1 MAQQTFTPLSN
12 MEISAFCSQMAM
24 IRHSGLS
31 FSEGI
36 SLMLE
41 QPTSTEEAELLTYMK
56 ETLQATGSFPE
67 ALAATH
73 VFPEYLLQMV
83 QIGDNTGK
91 DDEVMEA
98 LSAHYERENN
108 LAQAIKSAVTYPLIM
123 IFLMLLVIFVLLTR
137 VMPIFNQVFLQL
149 GSEMTGF
156 SKAILDFGMALNSY
170 SVVLIVLIA
179 LLTIAVLYF
188 SRTKSG
194 RAKWNSFSSHISWLR
209 SFTDK
214 ICACRFASGM
224 ALTLSSGISPEKSL
238 SFAAKLID
246 DSRYLSKLD
255 ACQNAIENGLDLGA
269 AFLENSIFSGV
280 YAHMITIGYK
290 TGSPDKAMQDVASRY
305 QEEIDQKFAGLMAA
319 LEPTLVI
326 ILSLVVGIIL
336 LSVMLPLMGIMSNL

>member
-1 MAQQTFTPLSN
+1 MAHQTFTPLSN

-41 QPTSTEEAELLTYMK
+41 EPTSKEEAELLTFMK

-73 VFPEYLLQMV
+73 AFPEYLLQMV
-83 QIGDNTGK
+83 QIGDKTGK
-91 DDEVMEA
+91 DDMVMEA
-98 LSAHYERENN
+98 LSDHYERENN
-108 LAQAIKSAVTYPLIM
+108 ISQAIKSAVTYPMIM
-123 IFLMLLVIFVLLTR
+123 IFMMFLVIFVLLTR
-137 VMPIFNQVFLQL
+137 VMPIFHQVFQQL

-156 SKAILDFGMALNSY
+156 SKAILDFGIALNRY
-170 SVVLIVLIA
+170 SVVLIVLIV
-179 LLTIAVLYF
+179 LLAAVVLYF

-194 RAKWNSFSSHISWLR
+194 RAKWNSIGSRITWLR

-214 ICACRFASGM
+214 ISACRFASGM
-224 ALTLSSGISPEKSL
+224 ALTLSSGISPEKSMY
-238 SFAAKLID
+238 FASKLID
-246 DSRYLSKLD
+246 DVRYLGKLD
-255 ACQNAIENGLDLGA
+255 TCQAAVDDGADLGTA
-269 AFLENSIFSGV
+269 LLEYGVFSGV
-280 YAHMITIGYK
+280 YARMITIGYK
-290 TGSPDKAMQDVASRY
+290 TGSPDKAMQDIANRY
-305 QEEIDQKFAGLMAA
+305 QEEIDQKFASLMAA

-326 ILSLVVGIIL
+326 ILSLVVGMIL

>member
-41 QPTSTEEAELLTYMK
+41 RPTSKEEAKLLTFMK

-73 VFPEYLLQMV
+73 AFPEYLLQMV
-83 QIGDNTGK
+83 QIGDKTGK
-91 DDEVMEA
+91 DDMVMEA
-98 LSAHYERENN
+98 LSEHYERENN
-108 LAQAIKSAVTYPLIM
+108 ILQAIKSAITYPMIM
-123 IFLMLLVIFVLLTR
+123 IFMMLLVIFVLLTR
-137 VMPIFNQVFLQL
+137 VMPIFSQVFMQL

-156 SKAILDFGMALNSY
+156 SKAILDFGIALNRY

-179 LLTIAVLYF
+179 LLVVAVFYF

-194 RAKWNSFSSHISWLR
+194 RARWNTIGSHIAWLR

-214 ICACRFASGM
+214 ISACRFASGM
-224 ALTLSSGISPEKSL
+224 ALTLSSGISPEKSVY
-238 SFAAKLID
+238 FAAKLID
-246 DSRYLSKLD
+246 DPRYLRKLD
-255 ACQNAIENGLDLGA
+255 ACQTAVDDGADLGA
-269 AFLENSIFSGV
+269 ALLEYGIFSGV
-280 YAHMITIGYK
+280 YARMITIGYK
-290 TGSPDKAMQDVASRY
+290 TGSPDKAMQDIAKRY
-305 QEEIDQKFAGLMAA
+305 QEEIDQKFANLMAA

-326 ILSLVVGIIL
+326 ILSLVVGMIL